1 VNYPFTKPHL
11 FRVLITMY
19 FAHHDE
25 IIHSSRTSTSCLF
38 QFLRHWH

>member
-1 VNYPFTKPHL
+1 VNYLFAKPHL

-38 QFLRHWH
+38 QFLRHLH